1 MKFLNVIYF
10 WLGGWVKKF
19 GVLKMGSLGWCR
31 QSLSDVIQKFTSIST
46 NLVESIVP
54 VIQQRTR
61 SASNNDNNNVGVIN
75 NNVIQRRRR
84 TQSLNLNNNAN
95 ATCHDRGC
103 QQNLNNNNNENQ
115 RNYHNADIINH
126 NLNNNNGDPQQE
138 VPAPQPARAPAHQAQ
153 PGDIST
159 IYDILVRDLYNKTR
173 TMNAIVLSSVFFLGV
188 LSAVFFT
195 VLWTFNGGSGGHL
208 KKSTFQPLLR
218 ELQIADEGFLD
229 PFNHLTGGHPIKE
242 EENECDPDNPLGTF
256 FVKRN

>member
-1 MKFLNVIYF
+1 
-10 WLGGWVKKF
+10 
-19 GVLKMGSLGWCR
+19 MGSLGWCR

-256 FVKRN
+256 FCKKKLI